1 MRTQTNTAFLY
12 TNVSFQEDLL
22 ELEVLR
28 VQVFPEDPGAL
39 FSSMTE
45 SSHCH
50 PGTPPGGGTFLH
62 TLNETT
68 MIWMSRCTFLISSLM
83 ITNVEGYLLET
94 SHVTGQV
101 KLRKGVNKS

>member
-1 MRTQTNTAFLY
+1 MHDQHFHICLQGENVTQVMRTQTNTAFLY

-68 MIWMSRCTFLISSLM
+68 MI
-83 ITNVEGYLLET
+83 
-94 SHVTGQV
+94 
-101 KLRKGVNKS
+101 